1 MMVRLA
7 YLCGEYP
14 RATDTFIQRE
24 IASLRKAGLHIETIS
39 VRRPAQREKGTEEQ
53 RQERQGTHYLLPCS
67 PWRLLSDHLRLL
79 IFTPGRY
86 FRGMWLAL
94 TVRPPGLRSLLYQI
108 FYFAE
113 AGLVALHM
121 KRQGLTHVHNHA
133 PNASGY
139 VAMLAAELSD
149 LTYSM
154 TLHGFGILSEPRRW
168 RLKEKIERS
177 LFTICVSH
185 HARSQA
191 MLWSNRYCWDRFHV
205 VHCGIN
211 PKRSETRRHKGRGRH
226 ILFVGRF
233 DHVKGLPVMLEA
245 FAILADR
252 DPNLHLNLVGDGP
265 KRTELE
271 TIVRDKGLV
280 ERVTFH
286 GYRSQ
291 TELREHYAAADV
303 FVMTSFA
310 EGVPVVLMEAMA
322 FGVPVVAPRITG
334 IPELVMDGVSGFL
347 TTPGDVDHLVERIE
361 ALINDAEQRRRFAL
375 EGRQVVEQEF
385 NLMIETGRLMEIIQ
399 CRLAGRVPAVGSPA
413 GVWSSA
419 FSRK

>member
-1 MMVRLA
+1 MKVRLA

-24 IASLRKAGLHIETIS
+24 VKSLRKAGFHVETIS
-39 VRRPAQREKGTEEQ
+39 VRRPSQLEQGTEEQ

-67 PWRLLSDHLRLL
+67 PWRALSDHLSIILH
-79 IFTPGRY
+79 TPGRY
-86 FRGMWLAL
+86 LHGLWLAL
-94 TVRPPGLRSLLYQI
+94 RVRSPGIRSLIYQL
-108 FYFAE
+108 FYFTE
-113 AGLVALHM
+113 AGLVASRM
-121 KRQGLTHVHNHA
+121 KKQGLSHIHNHA

-139 VAMLAAELSD
+139 VAMLAAEIGD

-191 MLWSNRYCWDRFHV
+191 MLWSDRVCWHRLHI
-205 VHCGIN
+205 VHCGIE
-211 PKRSETRRHKGRGRH
+211 PKLAIAPRSHTGKGLN

-233 DHVKGLPVMLEA
+233 DHVKGLPILLDA

-252 DPNLHLNLVGDGP
+252 NKNLHLNLVGDGP
-265 KRTELE
+265 ERPALE
-271 TIVRDKGLV
+271 AIIQAKNLP

-291 TELREHYAAADV
+291 AELHDFYAEADV

-310 EGVPVVLMEAMA
+310 EGIPVVLMEAMA

-334 IPELVMDGVSGFL
+334 IPELVTDGVNGLL
-347 TTPGDVDHLVERIE
+347 TTPGDVNCLVARIE
-361 ALINDAEQRRRFAL
+361 SILNDAEQRNRFAV
-375 EGRQVVEQEF
+375 EGRKIVKKEF
-385 NLMIETGRLMEIIQ
+385 NLKIETTRLTTIMQ
-399 CRLAGRVPAVGSPA
+399 DHLA
-413 GVWSSA
+413 
-419 FSRK
+419 K